1 METLLRGIGSWIPGV
16 AVVLLGACATPGD
29 YGDAPDGGATG
40 YPAPFAQ
47 TGSFPT
53 LSASAGAVARDVTQ
67 ATLGPGASA
76 EADAN
81 DPADPDGRSN
91 LNPANTDADDGLVD
105 LSVVLVSIPPPAG
118 LAVNVTAPAGGGG
131 AFWINVLIDLNLD
144 GTWGGV
150 AGPGLPEW
158 VVRNFPVTLAAGESR
173 TVTLPPF
180 LFGFGNR
187 LPDGAWM
194 RVLLSRESVS
204 GGDWD
209 GSGTFTAGEVEDHVI
224 RLPRVQGQKRVIIA
238 IDCPSPVI
246 FPRGVAL
253 RPFHCDV
260 ANVAF
265 AATGAGATAGSFS
278 YNLIGTANGASVRVS
293 PLGVAATGCAPPVPP
308 APPPGGPV
316 DCGNPPG
323 DIPIAGAG
331 PVRLNFS
338 AALTGG
344 PLPSTWIASAS
355 GEDPP
360 AVVTPQGVTIGFT
373 DAVDFLSFA
382 EVEVAE
388 EARLEL
394 GDGELT
400 LLLRSA
406 DPVYPGEVRLRL
418 GPGESFRGL
427 TYRQWRRRGP
437 GPLQLAPAQ

>member
-1 METLLRGIGSWIPGV
+1 MQTVLRGMGSWIPGV
-16 AVVLLGACATPGD
+16 AVLFLGACATPGD

-53 LSASAGAVARDVTQ
+53 LSASGGAVARDVAQ
-67 ATLGPGASA
+67 AILGPGASV

-81 DPADPDGRSN
+81 DPADPDGQPN

-118 LAVNVTAPAGGGG
+118 LAVNVTAPSGGGG
-131 AFWINVLIDLNLD
+131 AFWINVLIDLNLG

-194 RVLLSRESVS
+194 RVLLSRESVP

-209 GSGTFTAGEVEDHVI
+209 GSGRFSAGEVEDHVI

-238 IDCPSPVI
+238 IACDSPVL
-246 FPRGVAL
+246 FPRGVVARGFSCFVRNLAL
-253 RPFHCDV
+253 
-260 ANVAF
+260 
-265 AATGAGATAGSFS
+265 GATAGSFS
-278 YNLIGTANGASVRVS
+278 YNLTSTANGASVRVT

-331 PVRLNFS
+331 PVRLDFR
-338 AALTGG
+338 AARTGG
-344 PLPSTWIASAS
+344 PLPSTWLASAS

-360 AVVTPQGVTIGFT
+360 AVVTPQGVTLGFT
-373 DAVDFLSFA
+373 DAVDFVSFA

-388 EARLEL
+388 EALLEL

-400 LLLRSA
+400 LLMRST
-406 DPVYPGEVRLRL
+406 DPVYPGEVRLRM
-418 GPGESFRGL
+418 GPGESFRGFRYQDL
-427 TYRQWRRRGP
+427 LEAAP
-437 GPLQLAPAQ
+437 GPVYLPAPE